1 MMIRIL
7 LVDDHSLVR
16 EGIKQLLEESGEMKV
31 IAETS
36 NGMDAIEKFEKY
48 QPDMAIIDISMPL
61 LDGLESTKRILARY
75 PDAKILILTMHPE
88 EQYAIRTFKA
98 GALGYINKGTNTKDL
113 LAAVK
118 KVAQGKKYIAEEGKD
133 AILLQLLNN
142 KSSQLEN
149 LSDRELQILRLIS
162 KGEKPRE
169 IANALLLSVKTVE
182 TYRTRIMNKLGLKT
196 NSALT
201 LFSQQNGLIT

>member
-1 MMIRIL
+1 MIRIL
-7 LVDDHSLVR
+7 LVDDHALVR

-36 NGMDAIEKFEKY
+36 NGMDAIDKFEKY
-48 QPDMAIIDISMPL
+48 QPDVAIIDISMPL
-61 LDGLESTKRILARY
+61 LDGLESTKQILARY

-118 KVAQGKKYIAEEGKD
+118 TVSQGKKYIAEEGKE

-169 IANALLLSVKTVE
+169 IANALSLSVKTVE
-182 TYRTRIMNKLGLKT
+182 TYRTRIMNKLNLKT
-196 NSALT
+196 NSSLT
-201 LFSQQNGLIT
+201 LFAQQNGLIT